1 MLPCACLQRQQHMQ
15 RLKEADNSSN
25 NLIGGRVKGFAG
37 VYDIPT
43 EIRKRTGGGG
53 GSGGSGS
60 GGAKGGFSQG
70 FGGTAM
76 GFSSAPVAA
85 AAAAAATTT
94 TPEAVLAGMQDHGD
108 SSRSLTAAAL
118 LGTAGSSSSG
128 SMSLPSG
135 DSFGAVALGSST
147 SSSSRSVVTTSTSS
161 TSSAEAWR
169 AAARPAAAAAAA
181 AADALA
187 GEGLPTAPVR
197 PGKAPEQ
204 RLAQDFLLMPTR
216 DSLTYLD
223 GSLPGDLGFDPLG
236 LFEAQPAGAAAGA
249 ALDRRWLATSEV
261 IHGRW
266 AMLAVLGCLAPEVAG
281 KGVWWEAPLAVLG
294 AAGGSSSSSSAAAA
308 ADAAGS
314 GAGLVAAPVLLA
326 VLAVAEWCR
335 LQDYKQPGS
344 MAEPLQVLLPQG
356 SSLSGGFAGSGQA
369 AYPGGPLFNF
379 ANYVQSG
386 PAMCQF
392 KESEVKHGRLAM
404 LTMLGFVC
412 QAMLTEEGPWEN
424 LREHLAAPVQYNLL
438 TEFGTGLGDWEFEE
452 ARAGLEEGAG
462 LSPEVAAGHWFDG
475 LTGRPYILAGSTVAE
490 EAGMHA

>member
-1 MLPCACLQRQQHMQ
+1 MQ
-15 RLKEADNSSN
+15 RLKEADSSSN
-25 NLIGGRVKGFAG
+25 KLIGGRVKGFAG

-53 GSGGSGS
+53 SGGSGS
-60 GGAKGGFSQG
+60 GGAKGGLSQG

-94 TPEAVLAGMQDHGD
+94 PAAVLAGMQDHGD
-108 SSRSLTAAAL
+108 STRSLTAAAL
-118 LGTAGSSSSG
+118 LGTAGSSSS
-128 SMSLPSG
+128 SKSLSSG
-135 DSFGAVALGSST
+135 DSFGAVTLGSS
-147 SSSSRSVVTTSTSS
+147 SSSSVVSTSTSS
-161 TSSAEAWR
+161 TSSAEAWQ

-187 GEGLPTAPVR
+187 DEGLPTAPVR

-236 LFEAQPAGAAAGA
+236 LFEAQPGAAGA
-249 ALDRRWLATSEV
+249 ALDRRWLAASEV

-266 AMLAVLGCLAPEVAG
+266 AMLAVLGCLAPEIAG
-281 KGVWWEAPLAVLG
+281 KGVWWEAPLAFMG
-294 AAGGSSSSSSAAAA
+294 AADGSSSSAAAA
-308 ADAAGS
+308 AANAAGS
-314 GAGLVAAPVLLA
+314 GAGLVAVAVLLA

-356 SSLSGGFAGSGQA
+356 SSLSGGFAGSGQP

-404 LTMLGFVC
+404 LAMLGFVC

-424 LREHLAAPVQYNLL
+424 LREHLAAPVRYNLL
-438 TEFGTGLGDWEFEE
+438 TEFGTGLGDWDFGES
-452 ARAGLEEGAG
+452 RSGLEEGAG
-462 LSPEVAAGHWFDG
+462 LSPEVAAQHWFDG
-475 LTGRPYILAGSTVAE
+475 LAGRPYILAGPTAE
-490 EAGMHA
+490 EAGMRV

>member
-1 MLPCACLQRQQHMQ
+1 MQ
-15 RLKEADNSSN
+15 RLKEADRSSN
-25 NLIGGRVKGFAG
+25 SLIGGRVKGFAG

-53 GSGGSGS
+53 GGS

-76 GFSSAPVAA
+76 GFSSAPVAVA
-85 AAAAAATTT
+85 AAAVAAT
-94 TPEAVLAGMQDHGD
+94 PAAVLAGMQEHGD
-108 SSRSLTAAAL
+108 ASRSLTAAAL
-118 LGTAGSSSSG
+118 LGSAGSSSS
-128 SMSLPSG
+128 SMSVSSLSG
-135 DSFGAVALGSST
+135 DSFGAVALAG
-147 SSSSRSVVTTSTSS
+147 SSRSSVAGTSTGNSS
-161 TSSAEAWR
+161 SSAEAWQ

-187 GEGLPTAPVR
+187 DESLPAAPVR

-204 RLAQDFLLMPTR
+204 RLAQDFLLLPTR

-236 LFEAQPAGAAAGA
+236 LFEGQSGAAGAAA

-266 AMLAVLGCLAPEVAG
+266 AMLAVLGCLAPEIAG
-281 KGVWWEAPLAVLG
+281 KGAWWEVPLAFVG
-294 AAGGSSSSSSAAAA
+294 VTVGGSSSSSAAAA
-308 ADAAGS
+308 AAADAGGS
-314 GAGLVAAPVLLA
+314 GAGLVVASVLLA

-356 SSLSGGFAGSGQA
+356 SSLSGGFAGSGQP

-379 ANYVQSG
+379 ASYVQSG

-404 LTMLGFVC
+404 LAMLGFVC

-438 TEFGTGLGDWEFEE
+438 TEFGTGLGDWDFGES
-452 ARAGLEEGAG
+452 RYGLEEGAG
-462 LSPEVAAGHWFDG
+462 LSPEVAAQHWFDG
-475 LTGRPYILAGSTVAE
+475 LAGRPYILAGPTAE
-490 EAGMHA
+490 EAGGGMRA